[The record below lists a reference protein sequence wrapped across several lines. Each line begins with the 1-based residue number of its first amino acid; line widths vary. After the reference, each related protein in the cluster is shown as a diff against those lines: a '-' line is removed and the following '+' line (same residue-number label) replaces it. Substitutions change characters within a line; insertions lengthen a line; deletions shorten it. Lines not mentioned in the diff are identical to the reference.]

1 MMTDCSPGTET
12 FADMLKSSTTKVQD
26 FEKKKLNFF
35 FILLYFIRFI
45 FIANTRTKTEL
56 KLNKLNKFPYVELF
70 YKHSS

>member
-1 MMTDCSPGTET
+1 MMTGTET

-26 FEKKKLNFF
+26 FEKKKNSIFF

-45 FIANTRTKTEL
+45 FIENTRTKTEL